1 MLYLAMKLARIVI
14 LVLGMMV
21 VNTGSIM
28 AAYDNSV
35 WCGDS
40 LGSIMT
46 GDGVYSG
53 NPKINTALGCIP
65 IKPAEFIKWLMPWLL
80 GVGGGISFLLMVYGF
95 ILMTTSAGDP
105 KAVQGAQETITS
117 AIMGLL
123 VCVFALFLIRLISV
137 DILHIP
143 GIN

>member
-14 LVLGMMV
+14 LVLGMMLMSTSAV
-21 VNTGSIM
+21 LASPTS
-28 AAYDNSV
+28 SP
-35 WCGDS
+35 WCGLAGTS
-40 LGSIMT
+40 
-46 GDGVYSG
+46 VYLG
-53 NPKINTALGCIP
+53 NPQINTALGCIP
-65 IKPAEFIKWLMPWLL
+65 VKPAEFIKWLMPWLL
-80 GVGGGISFLLMVYGF
+80 GFGGGVSFLLMVYGF
-95 ILMTTSAGDP
+95 ILMTTSGGDP